1 MDVIVERSTA
11 PQSSRMVSVEV
22 LNRGRD
28 KKIIGAVSWRLLARR
43 EKPLFVRGW
52 PRWRVAALGLSWGLP

>member
-1 MDVIVERSTA
+1 MDVGVERSPA
-11 PQSSRMVSVEV
+11 PQSSHVVSVEV

-43 EKPLFVRGW
+43 KKAPFARGW
-52 PRWRVAALGLSWGLP
+52 PRWRAAALGLS